1 MIRRI
6 LRLLLAAA
14 AVVFFLWFL
23 TPFYYGVY
31 NVGTALG
38 LFVCAAVFFRFGMRK
53 TYLRLKRFFCRRKIT
68 KVLFRIIQIAASAFV
83 IYAVTVSGFMVGA
96 MTAQPGEND
105 TAVVLGAQVK
115 PWGPSILLQ
124 QRIDAAEEY
133 LNSHPN
139 AKAVVTGGQ
148 GSDEIMSEGQC
159 MFNEITADGI
169 SADRVYIEDQATNTE
184 ENLRFSAEIIAE
196 SGLSKDIAVVTDS
209 YHQLRAKIAAHNADS
224 TLHVSA
230 VNTEQNLA
238 GLSTYPTYF
247 VREWLAIPVELL
259 KGRKA

>member
-1 MIRRI
+1 MCIRD
-6 LRLLLAAA
+6 
-14 AVVFFLWFL
+14 
-23 TPFYYGVY
+23 
-31 NVGTALG
+31 
-38 LFVCAAVFFRFGMRK
+38 
-53 TYLRLKRFFCRRKIT
+53 
-68 KVLFRIIQIAASAFV
+68 S
-83 IYAVTVSGFMVGA
+83 
-96 MTAQPGEND
+96 D

-148 GSDEIMSEGQC
+148 GSDEVMSEGQC

-169 SADRVYIEDQATNTE
+169 SSERVYIEDQATNTE
-184 ENLRFSAEIIAE
+184 ENLRFSAEIIAD

-209 YHQLRAKIAAHNADS
+209 YHQLRARIAAHNADS
-224 TLHVSA
+224 SLHVSA